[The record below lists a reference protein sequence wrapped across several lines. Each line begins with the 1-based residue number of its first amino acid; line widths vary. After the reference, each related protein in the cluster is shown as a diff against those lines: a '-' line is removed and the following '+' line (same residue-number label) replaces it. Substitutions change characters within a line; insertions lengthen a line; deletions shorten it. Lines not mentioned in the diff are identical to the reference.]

1 MATYP
6 MHIAGLDRDLPI
18 CKVTDDLYIGSFI
31 MFGDAELTVR
41 CAEELL
47 KLADGIDYDYLFT
60 AEAKSI
66 TLIHEMAR
74 QSGAKKYFIAR
85 KGPKVYM
92 PDPIS
97 VEDKSITTVAQQKL
111 FLGSD
116 DADLIRGKKVDEA
129 LAILMYTPKAAAPVV
144 EKLLLSAIANA
155 ENNLSMDRGSL
166 YVAEV
171 FANPGPTLK
180 RYVARSRGSA
190 SPMLKRTSHIT
201 VVLDQK

>member
-1 MATYP
+1 MATNTQKKAQAH
-6 MHIAGLDRDLPI
+6 MAARDTRPSAHAKYVRI
-18 CKVTDDLYIGSFI
+18 SSRKVKIVI
-31 MFGDAELTVR
+31 
-41 CAEELL
+41 
-47 KLADGIDYDYLFT
+47 
-60 AEAKSI
+60 
-66 TLIHEMAR
+66 
-74 QSGAKKYFIAR
+74 
-85 KGPKVYM
+85 
-92 PDPIS
+92 
-97 VEDKSITTVAQQKL
+97 
-111 FLGSD
+111 
-116 DADLIRGKKVDEA
+116 DLIRGKHVDEA

-171 FANPGPTLK
+171 FANPGQTLK